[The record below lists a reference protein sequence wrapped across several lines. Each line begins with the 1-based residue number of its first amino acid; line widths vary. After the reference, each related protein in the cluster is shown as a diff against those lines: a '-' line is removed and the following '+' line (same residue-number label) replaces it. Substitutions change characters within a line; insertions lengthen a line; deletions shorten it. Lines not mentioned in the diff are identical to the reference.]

1 MSVVPAETPLEDFAR
16 WFAEAKAKEPSLPEA
31 MSIATAT
38 PDGAPATRLVLL
50 KEFDWRGFVFYTNI
64 ESRKGAEIAANPR
77 VALCFHWKSV
87 LRQVR
92 VEGEAELVS
101 AAEADAYFASRPR
114 GAQTGAWASAQS
126 RPYGERAELERLD
139 READARFAGAPVPRP
154 PYWTGYRVV
163 PRYFEFWE
171 DRPFRLHDRFVYRR
185 DNDTGEGWRTER
197 LFP

>member
-1 MSVVPAETPLEDFAR
+1 MMSVEPFEAPFEHFAR
-16 WFAEAKAKEPSLPEA
+16 WFAEAKAKEPTLPEA
-31 MSIATAT
+31 MNVATAT
-38 PDGAPATRLVLL
+38 PDGLPSTRLVLL
-50 KEFDWRGFVFYTNI
+50 KDYDSRGFVFYSNR
-64 ESRKGAEIAANPR
+64 ESRKGDEIAANPH

-87 LRQVR
+87 LRQLR
-92 VEGEAELVS
+92 IEGRAEP
-101 AAEADAYFASRPR
+101 ATDAEADAYFASRPR

-139 READARFAGAPVPRP
+139 RETAERYSGVAVPRP
-154 PYWTGYRVV
+154 PYWIGYRVV

-185 DNDTGEGWRTER
+185 EGEGWHTER